1 MMFAIRLLIHT
12 LIPLLQIGH
21 AVAAVGLAIYGFNAL
36 WLTWQWR
43 RRDRDPHPLPDGPQ
57 PDAWPEVMVQLPI
70 YNEYHVVTRLLDACA
85 QLDYPRDRLQI
96 QVLDDSTDETTTAA
110 RLRAAH
116 WRQRG
121 VQVEVLHR
129 EERQGFKAGALAQ
142 GLSQAKGTF
151 VAIFDA
157 DFVPPPDFLRR
168 TIPLLIQPENQR
180 VAFVQARWGHLNPGY
195 SWLTRC
201 QALAL
206 DGHFVVEQAGRQAAG
221 YPFGFNGSAG
231 VWRRACL
238 EDPRV
243 GGWQADTLCEDLDLS
258 YRAQMA
264 GWQGRFLAQVV
275 APGEIPPQLLAF
287 KRQQFRW
294 AKGSVQVLRKLAPR
308 LWRMPWPLARRL
320 QGLVHLGSYL
330 IHPLLLL
337 LLIISLPLLL
347 SGTDPFWPLAY
358 LSLASVGPPLLYALA
373 QRQLHGRDWWR
384 RWAYLPLLTF
394 LGMGLSFSNSLAV
407 WQALSNRSTPFQRT
421 PKFQVRR
428 PGESWQ
434 RSLYAVPLD
443 PTVWGELALCGY
455 ALLTAGVAVTRGQLW
470 SVPFLLLYASGY
482 GLMVLT
488 GLWQAWQ
495 AHPHRG
501 ERAWLP
507 KRIPSQAGSRSRPV
521 ELGASASHPQPPQ
534 G

>member
-1 MMFAIRLLIHT
+1 MMFAIRLLIHI
-12 LIPLLQIGH
+12 LVPLLQMGH

-43 RRDRDPHPLPDGPQ
+43 RDRDRHSLPHGPQ
-57 PDAWPEVMVQLPI
+57 PDAWTEGNVWPKVTVQLPI

-96 QVLDDSTDETTTAA
+96 QVLDDSTDETTAAA
-110 RLRAAH
+110 RLRAAY

-121 VQVEVLHR
+121 VQMEVLHR

-142 GLSQAKGTF
+142 GLRQASGTF
-151 VAIFDA
+151 IAIFDA

-168 TIPLLIQPENQR
+168 TIPLLTQPENQR
-180 VAFVQARWGHLNPGY
+180 VAFVQARWGHLNPDY

-221 YPFGFNGSAG
+221 YTFGFNGSAG

-258 YRAQMA
+258 YRAQMV
-264 GWQGRFLAQVV
+264 GWQGRFLGHVV

-337 LLIISLPLLL
+337 LLIVSLPLLL

-373 QRQLHGRDWWR
+373 QRELHGRDWWR

-428 PGESWQ
+428 RGESWQ

-443 PTVWGELALCGY
+443 PTIWGEMALCGY
-455 ALLTAGVAVTRGQLW
+455 ALLAVAVAVTRGQLW

-482 GLMVLT
+482 GLLVLT

-495 AHPHRG
+495 AHPVRRG
-501 ERAWLP
+501 WAC
-507 KRIPSQAGSRSRPV
+507 QACHSPVRTRRP
-521 ELGASASHPQPPQ
+521 
-534 G
+534 

>member
-1 MMFAIRLLIHT
+1 MMLAIRLLIHT
-12 LIPLLQIGH
+12 FVQILQIGH

-43 RRDRDPHPLPDGPQ
+43 KGRPDPSLRAEAKEQATPPGS
-57 PDAWPEVMVQLPI
+57 WPRVTVQLPI
-70 YNEYHVVTRLLDACA
+70 FNEYHVVNRLVDACA

-96 QVLDDSTDETTTAA
+96 QVLDDSTDETTAA
-110 RLRAAH
+110 VRSRAAY

-121 VQVEVLHR
+121 VQVAVVHR
-129 EERQGFKAGALAQ
+129 ERRDGYKAGALAQ
-142 GLSQAKGTF
+142 GLPLASGEF
-151 VAIFDA
+151 IAIFDA

-168 TIPLLIQPENQR
+168 TIPLMTRPENRQ
-180 VAFVQARWGHLNPGY
+180 VAFVQARWGHLNPDY

-221 YPFGFNGSAG
+221 YTFGFNGSAG
-231 VWRRACL
+231 LWRRACL

-258 YRAQMA
+258 YRAQMV
-264 GWQGRFLAQVV
+264 GWQGRFLEDVV
-275 APGEIPPQLLAF
+275 ALGEIPPQLLAF

-308 LWRMPWPLARRL
+308 LWRQPWPLARRL

-337 LLIISLPLLL
+337 LLIVSLPLLL
-347 SGTDPFWPLAY
+347 AGADPFWPLAY

-373 QRQLHGRDWWR
+373 QRELHGRRWWR

-394 LGMGLSFSNSLAV
+394 LGMGLSFSNSRAV
-407 WQALSNRSTPFQRT
+407 WQALTRQDTPFLRT

-443 PTVWGELALCGY
+443 PTIWGELALGGY
-455 ALLTAGVAVTRGQLW
+455 ALITVAVAVTKGQLW
-470 SVPFLLLYASGY
+470 SAPFLLLYAAGY

-495 AHPHRG
+495 ARPGRRTQVH
-501 ERAWLP
+501 A
-507 KRIPSQAGSRSRPV
+507 SRSLPRSSPV
-521 ELGASASHPQPPQ
+521 ELTGPVSQPQPPRR
-534 G
+534 